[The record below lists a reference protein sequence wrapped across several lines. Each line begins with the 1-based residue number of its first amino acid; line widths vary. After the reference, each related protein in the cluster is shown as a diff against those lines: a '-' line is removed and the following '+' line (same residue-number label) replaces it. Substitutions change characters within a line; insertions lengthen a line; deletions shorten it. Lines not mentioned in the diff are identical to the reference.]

1 MTFCEIPND
10 KTVNLQTSDETKTNN
25 ASHSSAKR
33 QSEIHHYIGS
43 KNAQSQKY

>member
-1 MTFCEIPND
+1 MN

-25 ASHSSAKR
+25 AFHSSAKR

>member
-1 MTFCEIPND
+1 MTFCKIPND
-10 KTVNLQTSDETKTNN
+10 KTVNLQTSDKTKTNN
-25 ASHSSAKR
+25 AFHSSAKR

>member
-1 MTFCEIPND
+1 MTFCKIPND
-10 KTVNLQTSDETKTNN
+10 KTVNLQTLDETKTNN
-25 ASHSSAKR
+25 AFHSSAKR

>member
-1 MTFCEIPND
+1 MTFCKIPND
-10 KTVNLQTSDETKTNN
+10 KTLNLQTFNKTKTNN
-25 ASHSSAKR
+25 AFHSSAKR